1 MKRINIFV
9 IALISLVLTGCSNV
23 DFTKTSTYTLTNLSY
38 EVPDV
43 FEMRNVDGTS
53 SYGSEYNS
61 NAVSY
66 SYSDKKHNCYLYLA
80 QYNYEFSNLKE
91 MVMLDLNTNDDS
103 VYTQK
108 SINNAFWGYGTKD
121 NKHIYLINYNKKGYM
136 ITYND
141 TQKCDGVKDIIENSL
156 KFN

>member
-1 MKRINIFV
+1 MKKMNLFV
-9 IALISLVLTGCSNV
+9 IALISLVLTGCSSV

-43 FEMRNVDGTS
+43 FEMRAIDGTS
-53 SYGSEYNS
+53 EYGSEYNA

-80 QYNYEFSNLKE
+80 QYNYEFPGLEE
-91 MVMLDLNTNDDS
+91 MVKLHFDTNDDS

-108 SINNAFWGYGTKD
+108 NINNSYWEYGAKD
-121 NKHIYLINYNKKGYM
+121 NDYIYVINHNGKGYI
-136 ITYND
+136 ITYKD
-141 TQKCDGVKDIIENSL
+141 LHKCSGVKDIIENSL